1 MFSVTN
7 LNSTF
12 FECFR
17 FVRVEIHSPELYVRC
32 ETPMKQEMKAI
43 KSQYEEEYPCRQ
55 SSNITDYDKIK
66 EIDVCLWEGLEFI
79 VSFEFFLIL

>member
-1 MFSVTN
+1 
-7 LNSTF
+7 
-12 FECFR
+12 
-17 FVRVEIHSPELYVRC
+17 
-32 ETPMKQEMKAI
+32 MKQEMKAV

-79 VSFEFFLIL
+79 VSFKFFFYSLE